1 SLFLFFSIKPTEKTD
16 KSCFSPK
23 PLFIFRNFS
32 CLKLLAATVLV
43 SLGSMQISAGTPNDD
58 KANNARGGDHIS
70 QMPEDILSFILSFLT
85 MRDAVKTRVLS
96 PRWRYLSS
104 STGNLYFDL
113 CTLFGIGYDWNYL
126 SKNSDS
132 LWEGK
137 DRFINTVD
145 QIMQLYRSPK
155 LYSFKVSY
163 CLGNECASHIDRWI
177 SFAVRMQI
185 EKIDLDF
192 SFIPRGCEKYKFP
205 CHLLAQDKG
214 SQLKHLSLES
224 CVLSPSPDF
233 TNRFFSL
240 KTLDLIRVPLDQIA
254 FDSLL
259 SGCINLECMTL
270 EHCSLPAS
278 LFIRGNLLCLKSLVF
293 KNCDGPM
300 EIEVSSIY
308 LTTFV
313 YMGWITN
320 LRFVGALSLEKVH
333 LWFLHPDR
341 RGTYYMFG
349 GLAKELPDLQVLSLG
364 FVTTQ
369 VLPIPVNMTEFSHLK
384 ELKLILILSSDFD
397 LLSVASILNA
407 SPCLLKFHLSLR
419 HGSIRGP
426 RVKRDYSKQLYY
438 KLKEVEISGLCGRL
452 DVLELAIYL
461 LNNAIGLER
470 MILEFQ
476 KRWRTVDEEE
486 ELESKKKQVHG
497 VLSKEKPNVEIIV
510 Q

>member
-1 SLFLFFSIKPTEKTD
+1 MSQNS
-16 KSCFSPK
+16 K
-23 PLFIFRNFS
+23 PLGRAKYIS
-32 CLKLLAATVLV
+32 LLLASTVLV
-43 SLGSMQISAGTPNDD
+43 SLGSMQISAGTPNED
-58 KANNARGGDHIS
+58 KVNNTRGGDHIS

-96 PRWRYLSS
+96 PSWRYLSS

-113 CTLFGIGYDWNYL
+113 FTLFGINYDGNYL

-132 LWEGK
+132 LWEG
-137 DRFINTVD
+137 
-145 QIMQLYRSPK
+145 
-155 LYSFKVSY
+155 
-163 CLGNECASHIDRWI
+163 NESASHIDRWI
-177 SFAVRMQI
+177 SFALRMQV

-192 SFIPRGCEKYKFP
+192 SCIPR
-205 CHLLAQDKG
+205 
-214 SQLKHLSLES
+214 
-224 CVLSPSPDF
+224 
-233 TNRFFSL
+233 
-240 KTLDLIRVPLDQIA
+240 
-254 FDSLL
+254 
-259 SGCINLECMTL
+259 
-270 EHCSLPAS
+270 
-278 LFIRGNLLCLKSLVF
+278 
-293 KNCDGPM
+293 
-300 EIEVSSIY
+300 
-308 LTTFV
+308 
-313 YMGWITN
+313 
-320 LRFVGALSLEKVH
+320 
-333 LWFLHPDR
+333 DR